1 MISVDE
7 YEKLKRIIDRG
18 FQSEKTVI
26 SYTENLI
33 TTWNTRTDLV
43 NNTVPQPHPCS
54 LNPR

>member
-26 SYTENLI
+26 AYTETLI
-33 TTWNTRTDLV
+33 TAWNTRTDFV

>member
-1 MISVDE
+1 VISVDE
-7 YEKLKRIIDRG
+7 YEKLTRIIDRG

-26 SYTENLI
+26 AYTETLI
-33 TTWNTRTDLV
+33 TAWNTRTDFV